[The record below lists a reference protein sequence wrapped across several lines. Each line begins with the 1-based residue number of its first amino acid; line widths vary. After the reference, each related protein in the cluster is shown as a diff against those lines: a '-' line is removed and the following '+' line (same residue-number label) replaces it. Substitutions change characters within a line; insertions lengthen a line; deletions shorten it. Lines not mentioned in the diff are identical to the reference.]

1 MLERGVRRRRRRRRE
16 DESRER
22 MTGEE
27 IRNKKWGRTR
37 KMTNIQ
43 IQRKRADERTR
54 TRGQSFLISTLNRK
68 KKKKNRFCVAHLPT

>member
-1 MLERGVRRRRRRRRE
+1 MLERGGRRRRRRRRE

-37 KMTNIQ
+37 KMKNIQ
-43 IQRKRADERTR
+43 IQRKRAD
-54 TRGQSFLISTLNRK
+54 
-68 KKKKNRFCVAHLPT
+68 

>member
-27 IRNKKWGRTR
+27 IRNKKWGEGRE
-37 KMTNIQ
+37 K
-43 IQRKRADERTR
+43 
-54 TRGQSFLISTLNRK
+54 
-68 KKKKNRFCVAHLPT
+68 